1 MSYCALTAH
10 MASQRQITLFIAC
23 YSMGAGSM
31 ATLGAASCLSAIAA
45 DVGMTTE
52 LAKGLF
58 LSSPLWSSAVVSLL
72 SGWLVD
78 RLGYRLQVLIS
89 SVLQAAGL
97 AAIAMSADQWQVLAG
112 GALTGLGRGMMSA
125 PMTALVCSQYAENRV
140 RIVSVHHASWYIGMV
155 LVLLFVLGAF
165 ELGIGWRTV
174 FAIFAATMLLYSPAA
189 MLKFLPGPA
198 LRSGQPGART
208 SVWEIVRD
216 RNFRLIAV
224 SLFFCA
230 ITEITAASWLPY
242 YLEVGI
248 GSSRSLGAIGL
259 MVFAAVMAI
268 GRLSTPLAI
277 RRVGLRNVFIATG
290 LACMISTPLAAWHDH
305 PFFVVLWLSVLGLGV
320 SGIYPSVNAYAG
332 DRFPTAGS
340 TMFATLNGTSLV
352 GALVG
357 PVAFGLTADVAGLR
371 WAMALT
377 AIAPFLWMLGL
388 VRAVRDQH

>member
-1 MSYCALTAH
+1 ML
-10 MASQRQITLFIAC
+10 
-23 YSMGAGSM
+23 
-31 ATLGAASCLSAIAA
+31 
-45 DVGMTTE
+45 
-52 LAKGLF
+52 
-58 LSSPLWSSAVVSLL
+58 
-72 SGWLVD
+72 LVD

-198 LRSGQPGART
+198 LRSGQPGARM
-208 SVWEIVRD
+208 SVWEIARD

-242 YLEVGI
+242 YLEVGKPAPRERH
-248 GSSRSLGAIGL
+248 SPARLFRYVQRSDG
-259 MVFAAVMAI
+259 
-268 GRLSTPLAI
+268 I
-277 RRVGLRNVFIATG
+277 RRPDPVVSVPGSGVDVGFACPRTRRRPSCFLLPVFRT
-290 LACMISTPLAAWHDH
+290 
-305 PFFVVLWLSVLGLGV
+305 
-320 SGIYPSVNAYAG
+320 
-332 DRFPTAGS
+332 
-340 TMFATLNGTSLV
+340 
-352 GALVG
+352 
-357 PVAFGLTADVAGLR
+357 
-371 WAMALT
+371 
-377 AIAPFLWMLGL
+377 
-388 VRAVRDQH
+388 